1 MTTTQRSSVAAIVL
15 FLCALVL
22 VGRVAH
28 AQFEN
33 AAIARLYQI
42 TGTQPISGDII
53 SFDKT
58 AQVFSLSRTENDSNL
73 FGVVV
78 NNPVLVL
85 NTPGGGVPV
94 VSTGEVLVN
103 VTTLGGPIAAGDQIT
118 SSVVPGKGARANGVG
133 GIMLGTALEAFPSAT
148 AILQNVSSTTV
159 YEGSIRVLLRIGPRE
174 QPATTTPTT
183 TPAATDSMPVSSLV
197 AKALKYVLAALVAIG
212 SVFAAFRNFGASIRD
227 GIVSVG
233 RNPLAK
239 SSIQSMVILNSV
251 LIILVSA
258 AGLFVGFAILLLPL

>member
-1 MTTTQRSSVAAIVL
+1 MIVVCL
-15 FLCALVL
+15 WALVPA
-22 VGRVAH
+22 GHITH

-42 TGTQPISGDII
+42 TGTQPISGDVI

-58 AQVFSLSRTENDSNL
+58 TQVFSLSRVENDSNL

-94 VSTGEVLVN
+94 VSTGEALVN

-118 SSVVPGKGARANGVG
+118 SSIVPGKGARANGLG
-133 GIMLGTALEAFPSAT
+133 GIVLGTALEDFPSSTAT
-148 AILQNVSSTTV
+148 LEKVSSTTV
-159 YEGSIRVLLRIGPRE
+159 YEGSIQVLLRIGPRE
-174 QPATTTPTT
+174 QSATTTATV
-183 TPAATDSMPVSSLV
+183 TPATTDSMPMSSLI
-197 AKALKYVLAALVAIG
+197 AKALRYVLAALVAIG